1 MRLMRSAC
9 IALSMYTRLPVPQFS
24 WEEED
29 MQYAFCFFPLAGVLT
44 GALLIGEKMTVRET
58 VGCVLM
64 FFAVILAQLSPVIS
78 SIRRNGR
85 SHR

>member
-29 MQYAFCFFPLAGVLT
+29 IPG
-44 GALLIGEKMTVRET
+44 
-58 VGCVLM
+58 
-64 FFAVILAQLSPVIS
+64 
-78 SIRRNGR
+78 RRKTCSTPSASFR
-85 SHR
+85 WRAC

>member
-29 MQYAFCFFPLAGVLT
+29 MQYAICFFPTRMVLWIPATRCSPGAEESGVL
-44 GALLIGEKMTVRET
+44 
-58 VGCVLM
+58 
-64 FFAVILAQLSPVIS
+64 
-78 SIRRNGR
+78 R
-85 SHR
+85 S